1 VRRRRDDLSRLALAA
16 ALAAFATAA
25 AAGEIRQLESVGAV
39 AIGGETTA
47 NEPPHDAAVRAALQ
61 EAAQRLAL
69 ELLSADFDPIGAEP
83 AIAQALGSD
92 PFQYATVYRILEDR
106 GERPALFVDDPEV
119 ESEYVVVVE
128 AHLDVD
134 RIRQRMAANGL
145 LAPSGE
151 ARWVQV
157 HVVIEGL
164 ESYGAY
170 AALRRVLIE
179 EGGARSTT
187 PLEME
192 RGRAVLQVV
201 SDREASALLEA
212 LLAARPQ
219 NLRIVPLSARRG
231 TLRLRVREVALT
243 PAADA
248 SAGHPGAG
256 AGAIDTP
263 RRNRY

>member
-1 VRRRRDDLSRLALAA
+1 MRRRRDDLSWLTLAA

-25 AAGEIRQLESVGAV
+25 AAGEIRQLESVGAI
-39 AIGGETTA
+39 AIGGATA
-47 NEPPHDAAVRAALQ
+47 SNEPPRDAAVRAALQ
-61 EAAQRLAL
+61 DAALRLAL

-83 AIAQALGSD
+83 AIAEALGND
-92 PFQYATVYRILEDR
+92 PFRYATRYRILEDR
-106 GERPALFVDDPEV
+106 GERPALFVDDPGV

-134 RIRQRMAANGL
+134 RIRQRMAASGL

-157 HVVIEGL
+157 RVVIEGL

-170 AALRRVLIE
+170 AALRRVLVE
-179 EGGARSTT
+179 DAGARSAL
-187 PLEME
+187 PVEME
-192 RGRAVLQVV
+192 RGRVVLRVV
-201 SDREASALLEA
+201 ADREENALLEA
-212 LLAARPQ
+212 LLAAAPPD
-219 NLRIVPLSARRG
+219 LRIIPLSADNG
-231 TLRLRVREVALT
+231 TLRLRVRQAAPP
-243 PAADA
+243 PAADV
-248 SAGHPGAG
+248 SAGRPGAG

>member
-1 VRRRRDDLSRLALAA
+1 MRHRRDRFSGLTLAA
-16 ALAAFATAA
+16 VLAAFATATAA
-25 AAGEIRQLESVGAV
+25 AAGETRQLESVGAV
-39 AIGGETTA
+39 AIDKQATA
-47 NEPPHDAAVRAALQ
+47 TEPPHDAAVRAALQ
-61 EAAQRLAL
+61 DAAQRLAL
-69 ELLSADFDPIGAEP
+69 ELLSADFDPIDAEP
-83 AIAQALGSD
+83 AIAEALGDD
-92 PFQYATVYRILEDR
+92 PFRYATRYRILEDR
-106 GERPALFVDDPEV
+106 GERPALFVEDPDV

-134 RIRQRMAANGL
+134 RIRQRMAAKGL

-157 HVVIEGL
+157 QVVIEGL

-170 AALRRVLIE
+170 AALRRVLVE
-179 EGGARSTT
+179 DAGARSAQ
-187 PLEME
+187 PVEME

-201 SDREASALLEA
+201 ADREANELLEA
-212 LLAARPQ
+212 LLAAQPP
-219 NLRIVPLSARRG
+219 NLRIVPLSADSG
-231 TLRLRVREVALT
+231 TLRLRVRETVLP

-248 SAGHPGAG
+248 SAGSPG

>member
-1 VRRRRDDLSRLALAA
+1 VRRGRSRLSRLAPAA
-16 ALAAFATAA
+16 VLAAFATAA
-25 AAGEIRQLESVGAV
+25 VAADIRPLESVGAV
-39 AIGGETTA
+39 AIGGETPA
-47 NEPPHDAAVRAALQ
+47 HEPPHDAAVRAALQ
-61 EAAQRLAL
+61 DAAQRLAL

-83 AIAQALGSD
+83 AIAEALGTD
-92 PFQYATVYRILEDR
+92 PFQYATAYRILEDR
-106 GERPALFVDDPEV
+106 GVRPALFVDDPEV

-134 RIRQRMAANGL
+134 RIRQRMAASGL

-151 ARWVQV
+151 PRWIQV
-157 HVVIEGL
+157 SVVIEGL

-170 AALRRVLIE
+170 AALRRALIE
-179 EGGARSTT
+179 EVGARSAV

-201 SDREASALLEA
+201 SDREENALLEA
-212 LLAARPQ
+212 LVAVGPP
-219 NLRIVPLSARRG
+219 NLRIVPLSADGG
-231 TLRLRVREVALT
+231 TLRLRVREVAPT

-248 SAGHPGAG
+248 AGGQPGAG
-256 AGAIDTP
+256 AGEIDTP

>member
-1 VRRRRDDLSRLALAA
+1 VRRRREGLSQLALAA

-39 AIGGETTA
+39 AIGGKATA
-47 NEPPHDAAVRAALQ
+47 NEPPHDAAVRAALRD
-61 EAAQRLAL
+61 AAQRLAL

-83 AIAQALGSD
+83 AIAEALGSD

-106 GERPALFVDDPEV
+106 GERPALFVEDPEV
-119 ESEYVVVVE
+119 EHEYVVVVE

-134 RIRQRMAANGL
+134 RIRQRMAENGL
-145 LAPSGE
+145 LAPTGE

-157 HVVIEGL
+157 LVVIEGL
-164 ESYGAY
+164 ESYSAY
-170 AALRRVLIE
+170 AALRRALIE
-179 EGGARSTT
+179 EVGARSAV

-201 SDREASALLEA
+201 SDREANALLEA
-212 LLAARPQ
+212 LLAAGPQ
-219 NLRIVPLSARRG
+219 NLRIVPLSEAPG
-231 TLRLRVREVALT
+231 MLRLRVREVALT
-243 PAADA
+243 PATDA
-248 SAGHPGAG
+248 SAEHPAAG
-256 AGAIDTP
+256 GGAIDTP